1 MSALKEALV
10 ARVSYLRPAV
20 SPERSA
26 LRAHRRLTAAPR
38 RNRRGRFAAGGV
50 LLVILAVLGAG
61 ALVLVSAKASLTT
74 DSNALASVGMPLG
87 GGKIESVTV
96 NGGPHNAPIPVELRG
111 DQIWPQGL
119 IPAHRIVQVDVVI
132 KRPGWIAWLAGKTE
146 HLHLTMMTP
155 SASLRQHYETLRPGE
170 ALTLRFRQPVRVLAV
185 GTPGHLARR
194 TLHQPLS
201 TLKLHRSGEAG
212 TVLVAAQMRTWE
224 TSPPAVVSWF
234 PAGAATAAVA
244 APSPGSQITPL
255 TPITLT
261 FSKPVPKAL
270 GSSRPPVSPAGSGTW
285 VNDGPR
291 SIQFKPSG
299 YGYGLGTTVS
309 IGLPNGVHLVGGQQS
324 GNAEAGTWS
333 VPGGSPLRLQQLL
346 AQLGYLPLKFH
357 GKHVALTPQA
367 QELAAIHPPSGHFV
381 WRYPNTPDWLHGMWA
396 PGSAGEMTK
405 GAIMAFQNDHGFT
418 TVDGVAGPAV
428 WKSLITAA
436 AENKVSTFG
445 YSAVNVSLSGQNL
458 TLWHSGKTI
467 VDGTAV
473 NTGIPS
479 RPTDPGTF
487 AVYSHLR
494 VTTMSGTN
502 PDGSH
507 YDDPGIQFV
516 SYFNGGDAL
525 HAFTRAQYGF
535 PQSLGCVEM
544 QLGPAGQVWP
554 YTPIGTL
561 VHVA

>member
-1 MSALKEALV
+1 
-10 ARVSYLRPAV
+10 
-20 SPERSA
+20 
-26 LRAHRRLTAAPR
+26 
-38 RNRRGRFAAGGV
+38 V
-50 LLVILAVLGAG
+50 LLAILAVLGAG
-61 ALVLVSAKASLTT
+61 VLILVSSNASLTA
-74 DSNALASVGMPLG
+74 DSNALARVGMPLG

-111 DQIWPQGL
+111 DQIWPTGL

-146 HLHLTMMTP
+146 HLHLRMMTP
-155 SASLRQHYETLRPGE
+155 SASLREHYETLRPGE
-170 ALTLRFRQPVRVLAV
+170 PLTLRFKEPVKVLAI

-194 TLHQPLS
+194 TLHQPLG

-244 APSPGSQITPL
+244 SPSPGSQITPF

-261 FSKPVPKAL
+261 FSKPVAKAL
-270 GSSRPPVSPAGSGTW
+270 GSSRPPVSPAGAGTW
-285 VNDGPR
+285 VNAGPR
-291 SIQFKPSG
+291 SIAFKPSG
-299 YGYGLGTTVS
+299 YGYGLGATVS
-309 IGLPNGVHLVGGQQS
+309 IGLPSGVHLVGGQQS

-381 WRYPNTPDWLHGMWA
+381 WRYSNTPDWLHSMWA
-396 PGSAGEMTK
+396 PGTAGTMTK
-405 GAIMAFQNDHGFT
+405 GAIMAFQNDHGFST
-418 TVDGVAGPAV
+418 LDGVAGPAV

-445 YSAVNVSLSGQNL
+445 YSGVNVSLGGQSL
-458 TLWHSGKTI
+458 TLWHNGKTM
-467 VDGTAV
+467 VTTSV
-473 NTGIPS
+473 NTGIPG
-479 RPTDPGTF
+479 RATDPGTF
-487 AVYSHLR
+487 PVYSHLQS
-494 VTTMSGTN
+494 TTMSGTN

-507 YDDPGIQFV
+507 YVDPGVLWV

-525 HAFTRAQYGF
+525 HYFPRGSYGS

-544 QLGPAGQVWP
+544 ALSPAAQVWP